1 MTSYGIYLNVK
12 WFHCHNAVVY
22 ADLSTATSSTRGR
35 DAKQSVKSSHT
46 PVPALTRSMSDHSI
60 DSSNNNNSKSG
71 ITNTSYDISLA
82 SLSAST
88 TSLNTATAFSTV
100 QAAIAPLTNTHHTS
114 PTKARKGALKRYS
127 NNKMNCYGKSSAD
140 TNMRS
145 VLYNAIMQVLCD
157 ILLLVCYL

>member
-1 MTSYGIYLNVK
+1 MTSYGIYLIFN

-22 ADLSTATSSTRGR
+22 ADSSTATSSTRGR
-35 DAKQSVKSSHT
+35 DAKQSVNKPHT
-46 PVPALTRSMSDHSI
+46 PVPALTRSVSDHGI
-60 DSSNNNNSKSG
+60 DSSNNNHSKSG
-71 ITNTSYDISLA
+71 ITYTSYDISLA
-82 SLSAST
+82 SLSAL

-100 QAAIAPLTNTHHTS
+100 QAAIAPLTHTQQTP

-127 NNKMNCYGKSSAD
+127 NNKLNTYGKSSAD

-157 ILLLVCYL
+157 VLLLVCYL